1 LIKTKKKQ
9 ILTMLFRYIFTVLL
23 VLGAITH
30 AYGQEEQKI
39 PDEVYSG
46 LEYVLSL
53 SRTTDDKP
61 DPEQLSGLIKFVGS
75 IPEESSMTLN
85 KRRDAA
91 GAFHSFSVQGD
102 FADLIDYAY
111 NPDIPIYVTMPSS
124 LQDQEWLTPQFDD
137 ALRNLPKNVKSIE
150 DVHLIR
156 GRERETITP
165 DSHTGGYYVYKQERV
180 VTVLPGPT
188 GPVLIS
194 ASIQTDRSE
203 VGKKGCVV
211 GDDKNWNYLYS
222 GKTGLNKSGL
232 GWVDSYMYYADSV
245 MIYVADTS
253 ANLLRVGSFKWLNAG
268 WAKINMV
275 KSSHI
280 LNGIKRF
287 ASDFKTVLEA
297 AGLPDARIL
306 AGKYREL
313 MQSSEHN
320 LRRMVSPYL
329 QELNDSRVSETC
341 SRVFKKMV
349 SSGEYLQQMSHEELV
364 RVLLLEYIKS
374 YIGKEPYVRVASKSL
389 QTLTSTDLP
398 NQ

>member
-1 LIKTKKKQ
+1 
-9 ILTMLFRYIFTVLL
+9 MLFRYIFAVLL
-23 VLGAITH
+23 VLGAITQV
-30 AYGQEEQKI
+30 YGQEEQKI

-46 LEYVLSL
+46 LEYFLSL
-53 SRTTDDKP
+53 SQTSDVKP
-61 DPEQLSGLIKFVGS
+61 DPEQLSGLINFVGS

-91 GAFHSFSVQGD
+91 GAFHAFSVQGD
-102 FADLIDYAY
+102 LGKIIDYAY

-124 LQDQEWLTPQFDD
+124 LQKQEWVNPQIND
-137 ALRNLPKNVKSIE
+137 ALRNLPRDAESADDIY
-150 DVHLIR
+150 LLR
-156 GRERETITP
+156 GQEREAITP
-165 DSHTGGYYVYKQERV
+165 DTHTGGYYIYNQERV
-180 VTVLPGPT
+180 VTILPGPT

-194 ASIQTDRSE
+194 ATIQTDRSE

-245 MIYVADTS
+245 IIYVADTS

-297 AGLPDARIL
+297 TGLPDARIL
-306 AGKYREL
+306 ADKYQEL
-313 MQSSEHN
+313 KQSSEHR
-320 LRRMVSPYL
+320 LRQEVPSYL
-329 QELNDSRVSETC
+329 QKLNDSRVSETC
-341 SRVFKKMV
+341 STVFKKMV
-349 SSGEYLQQMSHEELV
+349 SSGEYLQQMSRDELV
-364 RVLLLEYIKS
+364 RVILLEYIKS
-374 YIGKEPYVRVASKSL
+374 YVGKKPYIRVASQPL
-389 QTLTSTDLP
+389 QTRTSTALS